1 MELGK
6 NEVKAG
12 DERTRD
18 NVSSVSDNSMCEQS
32 SVTQKKKKQK
42 NVQNVQRNQSETRS
56 NVDDDTD
63 IVIAATI

>member
-1 MELGK
+1 M
-6 NEVKAG
+6 NQKA
-12 DERTRD
+12 
-18 NVSSVSDNSMCEQS
+18 NISKKP
-32 SVTQKKKKQK
+32 TQKPINNIPVQ